1 MTESDSEG
9 FMSIKRLSEYLT
21 VSEKTIYRM
30 LEKNSLPAIRI
41 GGQWRFRKRDID
53 EWIDNQVK
61 KADLGDRQ
69 VLADLGPSEI
79 AMTPLLEPDN
89 IWLNVPASSKEEV
102 LKWMV
107 TQAKLEEGIDRSALT
122 ESILQR
128 EKMCSTALVSRAAFP
143 HLDDPGKFKF
153 SRKRVLLAILQQP
166 LSWEDPHGHQPQVV
180 AMILARRVQGYLL
193 TISRAI
199 KLFSNPDF
207 IDALIQC
214 NSRDGVIAF
223 IRQAEDRL

>member
-1 MTESDSEG
+1 MTEHDTEG

-143 HLDDPGKFKF
+143 HLDDPAKFKF
-153 SRKRVLLAILQQP
+153 SRKRVLLAILQQS
-166 LSWEDPHGHQPQVV
+166 LSWQDPHGHQPRVV

-207 IDALIQC
+207 IDHLIQC